1 MRVNESQSQRPA
13 QAQPRVSPNWQR
25 VQRPPSP
32 SLQLHCT
39 APLLPGLLLVPP
51 PLSAAPVAE
60 AVRLLALVVRPEGDP
75 TDGRTEADGRWR
87 WDQGLPHNDL
97 GPAMS
102 DVTTYLVTNQIT
114 PTPPLPH
121 AARHR
126 HVPVHCTA
134 VHTACAAVCVSNF
147 LFDCHSCPSAPHLA
161 HTPPALVI
169 CRRRTPFTAW
179 PPSRHRRAVGAAGKG
194 SLTTYLL
201 LKVTIYFGR
210 YVLLFFF

>member
-87 WDQGLPHNDL
+87 WDQELPHNDL

-147 LFDCHSCPSAPHLA
+147 LFDCHSCLPLGW
-161 HTPPALVI
+161 PPTWPI
-169 CRRRTPFTAW
+169 HHQPWSFTARLS
-179 PPSRHRRAVGAAGKG
+179 PLRLQRIEAEFNSMTH
-194 SLTTYLL
+194 LQTNN
-201 LKVTIYFGR
+201 
-210 YVLLFFF
+210 